1 MKVSIIT
8 VTYNS
13 GNTIYTTLNSVKSQT
28 WNSIEHIIIDGNS
41 TDNTVEIVNNFPHV
55 SKVIVEN
62 DDGIYDA
69 MNKGIE
75 NSSGDVIGFLNSDDW
90 FFNDNVIE
98 DIVNCFRNN
107 KIDAVYGDLVFV
119 VNENDSQYKRSW
131 KSEDY
136 KKNSFL
142 SGWVP
147 PHPTFYVKKEIFK
160 KFGVFN
166 KELKFAADYDL
177 MLRFIEKE
185 KIKTIYM
192 PGPKIKMRFGGET
205 TKNIKNVILGNIE
218 IFNSLKNNG
227 FKPGISFWFKK
238 IKYKLKQ
245 FSRMS

>member
-13 GNTIYTTLNSVKSQT
+13 ANTILTTLNSVKSQT

-41 TDNTVEIVNNFPHV
+41 SDNTMEIVNNFPHV

-75 NSSGDVIGFLNSDDW
+75 NSSGDIIGFLNSDDW

-98 DIVNCFRNN
+98 EIVNCFRNN

-136 KKNSFL
+136 KKILFIWMGTSSSNIL
-142 SGWVP
+142 C
-147 PHPTFYVKKEIFK
+147 KKRNFQ
-160 KFGVFN
+160 KFSVFN
-166 KELKFAADYDL
+166 KTQ
-177 MLRFIEKE
+177 IC
-185 KIKTIYM
+185 
-192 PGPKIKMRFGGET
+192 
-205 TKNIKNVILGNIE
+205 
-218 IFNSLKNNG
+218 S
-227 FKPGISFWFKK
+227 
-238 IKYKLKQ
+238 
-245 FSRMS
+245 